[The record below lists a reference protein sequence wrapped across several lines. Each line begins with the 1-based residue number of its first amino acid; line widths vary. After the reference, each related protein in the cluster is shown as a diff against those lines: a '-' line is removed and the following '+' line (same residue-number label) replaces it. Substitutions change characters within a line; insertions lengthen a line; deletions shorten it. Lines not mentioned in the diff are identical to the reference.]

1 MPSHTQ
7 RRCPARRHGGKPSP
21 RHWPCPAS
29 KTSNSIRPV
38 WNSCSSHP
46 RPMRYVLDTNVV
58 SELRKAG
65 AGQANAKV
73 SAWIANV
80 DTSALF
86 LSAITVMEL
95 EIGIQRA
102 ERKDPRQGI
111 VLRAW
116 MNGRV
121 MRTFA
126 AQVLPTDVKIARRCA
141 ALHVPDRRSER
152 DALIPATAL
161 VHGMIVVTR
170 NVADFTPL
178 GTPLLNPGHP
188 TEAATHPMRR
198 LGGPPDLRASQVLA
212 RRLLRVA
219 PSARSCAFSLRTSWL
234 RSRISATASSPASKS
249 RSSRRASRARR
260 RSRL

>member
-1 MPSHTQ
+1 MSFPNFARQ
-7 RRCPARRHGGKPSP
+7 APAG
-21 RHWPCPAS
+21 
-29 KTSNSIRPV
+29 
-38 WNSCSSHP
+38 
-46 RPMRYVLDTNVV
+46 
-58 SELRKAG
+58 
-65 AGQANAKV
+65 NAKV

-141 ALHVPDRRSER
+141 ACMCRTGDPN
-152 DALIPATAL
+152 
-161 VHGMIVVTR
+161 GMR
-170 NVADFTPL
+170 
-178 GTPLLNPGHP
+178 
-188 TEAATHPMRR
+188 
-198 LGGPPDLRASQVLA
+198 
-212 RRLLRVA
+212 
-219 PSARSCAFSLRTSWL
+219 
-234 RSRISATASSPASKS
+234 
-249 RSSRRASRARR
+249 
-260 RSRL
+260 

>member
-1 MPSHTQ
+1 
-7 RRCPARRHGGKPSP
+7 
-21 RHWPCPAS
+21 
-29 KTSNSIRPV
+29 
-38 WNSCSSHP
+38 
-46 RPMRYVLDTNVV
+46 MRYVLDTNVV

-198 LGGPPDLRASQVLA
+198 LVGPPDLRASQVLPGA
-212 RRLLRVA
+212 YPRRPQRTQLR
-219 PSARSCAFSLRTSWL
+219 LQ
-234 RSRISATASSPASKS
+234 PAHFLAQIQDQ
-249 RSSRRASRARR
+249 RHGIQPGVEITFQPAASRRAADPGYETAILPGGRR
-260 RSRL
+260 RR